1 MSYND
6 TPLPP
11 ALSAPDHC
19 TVKLGGLL
27 AGNAATRLVGAVVSF
42 VLFAAT

>member
-11 ALSAPDHC
+11 GSSAPDHC

-27 AGNAATRLVGAVVSF
+27 AGSAATTLVGAVVS
-42 VLFAAT
+42 VALLAAT